1 MSCSI
6 FTDANTLSYTV
17 LVILTG
23 HVEMMLR
30 LCCNVRKYSLLSV
43 EGLLIEFSPQSP
55 LYGRYICTEEPN
67 DLNILAKQ
75 KNEN

>member
-6 FTDANTLSYTV
+6 FTDANTLTYTV

-30 LCCNVRKYSLLSV
+30 LCCNVRKYSLHC
-43 EGLLIEFSPQSP
+43 LLLKVFFLNFPFVS
-55 LYGRYICTEEPN
+55 TEV
-67 DLNILAKQ
+67 IFAQ
-75 KNEN
+75 KDQII